1 MMEGTTS
8 LPVLYFSWWYRYAYS
23 RLFKYLR
30 ALFVVDF
37 DMFSVRTCLATLI
50 SPWKRDF
57 ISYEGLTLQQKFQVW
72 TLNIASRFT
81 GFIIKTFTLIAY
93 SVSVVIFA
101 LIALISVVL
110 WPFIPLIAI
119 LIIIVGFSML

>member
-1 MMEGTTS
+1 MEGTTS

-37 DMFSVRTCLATLI
+37 DMFSVKTCLATLI

-93 SVSVVIFA
+93 LVSVVIFA
-101 LIALISVVL
+101 LMALISVVL